1 MFLAFSS
8 NIFSFF
14 FDVPENWQISFQAPA
29 SPTMEGII
37 NLHHDIMF
45 YIVIIV
51 ITVMW
56 VLFRFLF
63 KFNLEKSVPFLAPRP
78 LLRERFWWPVL
89 HEYNLEFIW
98 TLVPALIIFSFS
110 LPTFTLLYSLE
121 DIVVPQVLVKIIG
134 HQWYW
139 SYEFTNFTYNAEA
152 SAESALSVEHNRFDS
167 VMYPSDMVRAEQD
180 ARRSR
185 KTLGIDTLLDKKAK
199 IFRLLE
205 VDNNLVVPAKTHLRF
220 FITSAD
226 VLHSWAVPS
235 LGIKMDACPGR
246 LNQVNVYINRVGTFY
261 GQCSEICGINH
272 RFMPICIKAI

>member
-1 MFLAFSS
+1 MSLLFKNPLNLFLD
-8 NIFSFF
+8 I
-14 FDVPENWQISFQAPA
+14 PESWQLGFQAPA

-45 YIVIIV
+45 YIVVIV
-51 ITVMW
+51 ISVMW
-56 VLFRFLF
+56 VLGRFLT
-63 KFNLEKSVPFLAPRP
+63 KFNLEHRTPFLAPRP
-78 LLRERFWWPVL
+78 TLRERFWWPVL

-98 TLVPALIIFSFS
+98 TLIPAFILFSLS
-110 LPTFTLLYSLE
+110 LPTFTLIYSLE

-139 SYEFTNFTYNAEA
+139 SYEFTNFTYNPQEMGDA
-152 SAESALSVEHNRFDS
+152 ALTVEHNRFDS
-167 VMYPSDMVRAEQD
+167 IMYPSDMVRLEQEVY
-180 ARRSR
+180 RRRESVG
-185 KTLGIDTLLDKKAK
+185 LETLLEKEPKL
-199 IFRLLE
+199 FRLLD
-205 VDNNLVVPAKTHLRF
+205 VDNNLVLPAHTHLRF

-246 LNQVNVYINRVGTFY
+246 LNQVNVYINRLGTFY